1 MSNSKKIAEK
11 LVDRLLGESLISDRS
26 KDSLIDDISKGN
38 MTADDWVTHIDLKIT
53 EDQKQ
58 EEE

>member
-11 LVDRLLGESLISDRS
+11 LVTKLIDEELISNRS
-26 KDSLIDDISKGN
+26 KDSLTENLSKGN
-38 MTADDWVTHIDLKIT
+38 LTADDWVTLFDLKIT